1 MDRKSIR
8 NIIGLFS
15 CIIILGC
22 LSTFITKS
30 VIGSKKS
37 NLYEVSSDTEKQQ
50 TSEVQTDTQANSD
63 KNNAAF
69 NKSDYKYFSKEE
81 YLEAVKLIENQ
92 VNEVWENVTESNNA
106 LSAAKYEK
114 GVWDEQLNK
123 VYELYMNVQSQDN
136 KEKLKKEQS
145 AFETEREKLSISAA
159 KNASEALDGLSYIRE
174 YVRLTKEK
182 TYDYIDR
189 YFLED

>member
-1 MDRKSIR
+1 MDKKSIR

-37 NLYEVSSDTEKQQ
+37 NLYEASSNTEEQ
-50 TSEVQTDTQANSD
+50 TSEVQTDTQANPD
-63 KNNAAF
+63 KDNTAF
-69 NKSDYKYFSKEE
+69 NRPDYKYFSKEE
-81 YLEAVKLIENQ
+81 YLEDVKLIENQ

-123 VYELYMNVQSQDN
+123 IYGLYMNVQSQDN

-159 KNASEALDGLSYIRE
+159 KNASEALDGLSYTRE

>member
-1 MDRKSIR
+1 MDKKSIC

-37 NLYEVSSDTEKQQ
+37 NLYEASSNTEEQ
-50 TSEVQTDTQANSD
+50 TSEVQTDTQVNPD
-63 KNNAAF
+63 KDNTAF
-69 NKSDYKYFSKEE
+69 NRPDYKYFSKEE
-81 YLEAVKLIENQ
+81 YLEDVKLIENQ

-123 VYELYMNVQSQDN
+123 IYELYMNVQSQDN

-159 KNASEALDGLSYIRE
+159 KNASEALDGLSYTRE